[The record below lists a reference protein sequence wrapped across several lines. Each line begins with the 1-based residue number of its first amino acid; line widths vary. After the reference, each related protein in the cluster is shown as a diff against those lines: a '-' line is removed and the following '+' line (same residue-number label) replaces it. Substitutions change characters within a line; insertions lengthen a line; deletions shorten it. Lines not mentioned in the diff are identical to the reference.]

1 MGIRVSKDMKQRRN
15 IGLVYTP
22 LVLTDRVARY
32 WKETALVP
40 REPKVGCGI
49 RAEIWFMLFAKAH

>member
-1 MGIRVSKDMKQRRN
+1 MGIHVSKDIKQRRN

-32 WKETALVP
+32 GKETALVP
-40 REPKVGCGI
+40 
-49 RAEIWFMLFAKAH
+49 